1 MRIVAQSA
9 AAYAVLRHIPNPAT
23 ENNMQNIL
31 ADLSGKTILV
41 TGASSGIGAATALAL
56 GKAGAK
62 VALAARRL
70 EALEDLVA
78 QIQAAG
84 GEAIAIRTDVT
95 VEADIENAVAATVAH
110 FGRLDGAFNN
120 AGVLGKVAPIHE
132 LTTADFAEVMQANV
146 YGVFWSLK
154 HEIAAMLRTG
164 GGSIVN
170 TASIVAQ
177 IGFANFSPY
186 VASKHAVLGLTR
198 SAALEGF
205 QQGIRV
211 NAVNPGPIFT
221 PMAEIGFG
229 GLENLE
235 ATLKGSPAGRPVQP
249 DEIAK
254 PVLFLLSSASSYI
267 NGQGFAI
274 DGGYTVQ

>member
-1 MRIVAQSA
+1 
-9 AAYAVLRHIPNPAT
+9 
-23 ENNMQNIL
+23 MQNIL

-56 GKAGAK
+56 GRAGAK

-70 EALEDLVA
+70 ESLEALAA
-78 QIQAAG
+78 QIRAAG
-84 GEAIAIRTDVT
+84 GEALAIRTDVS
-95 VEADIENAVAATVAH
+95 VEAEIENAVATTVAH

-132 LTTADFAEVMQANV
+132 LSTADFAEVMQANV

-154 HEIAAMLRTG
+154 HEMAAMLKTG
-164 GGSIVN
+164 GGAIVN

-177 IGFANFSPY
+177 IGFANFSAY
-186 VASKHAVLGLTR
+186 TASKHAVLGLTR

-205 QQGIRV
+205 QHGIRV
-211 NAVNPGPIFT
+211 NAVNPGPIAT

-229 GLENLE
+229 SLENLE
-235 ATLKGSPAGRPVQP
+235 ATLKSSPAGRPGQP
-249 DEIAK
+249 EEVAQM
-254 PVLFLLSSASSYI
+254 VLFLLSSAASYI
-267 NGQGFAI
+267 NGQGLAV